1 MKSEQINELATA
13 LCKMQG
19 LLHDTPKDK
28 PAYNYKYSDLSQILT
43 YIRPLMAD
51 NGLSV
56 SQLVNGD
63 TSGQIGVETI
73 LMHNSG
79 QWLST
84 TACMSVQGQN
94 LAQEAGKV
102 VTYLRRYQLAAV
114 IGLTQA
120 DNDAQLSNT
129 KTEKSN
135 TKVTKASLTE
145 TETKAIDALF
155 RHAENKD
162 AAGMS
167 ETYNELTTEEAGHVW
182 EKLPSD
188 TRNYL
193 AEVML

>member
-19 LLHDTPKDK
+19 CLHDTPKDK
-28 PAYNYKYSDLSQILT
+28 AAYNYKYSDLSQILT

-63 TSGQIGVETI
+63 TIGQIGVETI

-84 TACMSVQGQN
+84 SASMAVQGQN

-114 IGLTQA
+114 IGLTQS
-120 DNDAQLSNT
+120 DNDAQLSENKTTT
-129 KTEKSN
+129 KKT
-135 TKVTKASLTE
+135 TKANLTAVE
-145 TETKAIDALF
+145 SKALDVLF

-167 ETYNELTTEEAGHVW
+167 QVWNELSEQETQHVW
-182 EKLPSD
+182 AKLPQD
-188 TRNYL
+188 ARDYL
-193 AEVML
+193 TEVMK